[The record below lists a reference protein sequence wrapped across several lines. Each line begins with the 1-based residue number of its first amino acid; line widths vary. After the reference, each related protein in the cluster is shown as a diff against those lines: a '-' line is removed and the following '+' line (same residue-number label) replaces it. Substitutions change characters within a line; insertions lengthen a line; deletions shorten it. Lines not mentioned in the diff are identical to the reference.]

1 MLRGDWIMSDERTV
15 TETRDVSG
23 FDGVRLEGFGSVTVT
38 QGDHTAL
45 TIEAAEDVMPRV
57 TAKVKDGVLVLGI
70 KKSGWMKGLGRKK
83 LSIRFNV
90 TTDRIRKLVL
100 AGVGR
105 IDAPRIDS
113 DELSLVVSGAGAIAV
128 GALRAESLGVVLSG
142 AGSCEVGGR
151 TTSQSIRLSG
161 AGSYTAPDLE
171 CTSANADVSGA
182 GSITIRVRETL
193 DAKISGTGSIRYQ
206 GAPTVRQRVTGVGTV
221 TCTCC
226 E

>member
-1 MLRGDWIMSDERTV
+1 MSDERMV
-15 TETRDVSG
+15 TETRDVG
-23 FDGVRLEGFGSVTVT
+23 EFDGVRLEGFGSVAVT
-38 QGDHTAL
+38 QGDHTEL

-57 TAKVKDGVLVLGI
+57 TAKVKDGVLVLGLR
-70 KKSGWMKGLGRKK
+70 KGGWLVGLRRKK

-90 TTDRIRKLVL
+90 TTDRIRRLVL

-113 DELSLVVSGAGAIAV
+113 DALSLVVSGTGAIEV
-128 GALRAESLGVVLSG
+128 GSLSAESLSVVLSG
-142 AGSCEVGGR
+142 AGSCEVEGR
-151 TTSQSIRLSG
+151 TTSQSIKLSG

-171 CTSANADVSGA
+171 CTTASAVVSGA
-182 GSITIRVRETL
+182 GSITILVRETL

-206 GAPTVRQRVTGVGTV
+206 GAPTVRQRVTGIGTV
-221 TCTCC
+221 TCTSC